1 MRLSASQ
8 VKTGFKAL
16 LFLLLASASFSA
28 WAQQSG
34 GQTPGIYNRIWGAA
48 DLYDNADNT
57 VIQSFSLIGRYHG
70 QYWSVHGDDAS
81 DSDWENRRMIIGF
94 SSGWYRDFKLQAQM
108 FIGTG
113 DDPLYNGLYEAFVQ
127 WSPTN
132 SDYSLSVGRLDYL
145 FTGLER
151 STSSKRINAIER
163 GLLVNQLMPGEVV
176 GAHLRG
182 KQAGFSWHSGVFS
195 RGIREEFD
203 DFDSGAAAVLGA
215 SIDAPL
221 WLEDG
226 SLQLDYLYNPGDSD
240 DGADDNAF
248 KAYRHTVSL
257 WHRGQSGRW
266 GMGTDLTYARAL
278 EDGGHVVGLT
288 LEPTLKLL
296 DGVTGNNDPLQ
307 LAVRY
312 QYARSNTDNGL
323 KLQKRYEGEVT
334 SGRGDHYQALYAG
347 LNYFLYDHKFKFML
361 GGEYARMKDAA
372 DDGGEYSGWTW
383 FGAVRLYF

>member
-1 MRLSASQ
+1 MRVSADQ
-8 VKTGFKAL
+8 VRPGLTAL
-16 LFLLLASASFSA
+16 LMLLVTSVSFSA
-28 WAQQSG
+28 WAQQDN
-34 GQTPGIYNRIWGAA
+34 GQTPDFYDRIWGAA
-48 DLYDNADNT
+48 QLYDNPDNS
-57 VIQSFSLIGRYHG
+57 VVQSFSLIGRYHG

-81 DSDWENRRMIIGF
+81 DRDWENRRRIIGF
-94 SSGWYRDFKLQAQM
+94 SSNWFGDFKVQAQM
-108 FIGTG
+108 FIATG
-113 DDPLYNGLYEAFVQ
+113 DGSLYDGLYEAYVQ
-127 WSPTN
+127 WSPAD
-132 SDYSLSVGRLDYL
+132 SGYSLSVGRLDYL
-145 FTGLER
+145 FSGLER

-182 KQAGFSWHSGVFS
+182 RQAGFSWHAGVFS
-195 RGIREEFD
+195 RGIMEEFD
-203 DFDSGAAAVLGA
+203 DMDSGAAAVVGA

-221 WLEDG
+221 WLDSG

-240 DGADDNAF
+240 DGTNDNAF

-278 EDGGHVVGLT
+278 EDGAHVVGLT

-296 DGVTGNNDPLQ
+296 DDVTGNNDPLQ

-323 KLQKRYEGEVT
+323 KLQKRYEGEVA

-347 LNYFLYDHKFKFML
+347 LNYFLYDHRFKLML
-361 GGEYARMKDAA
+361 GGEYARMQDAA
-372 DDGGEYSGWTW
+372 KDGGNYSGWTW
-383 FGAVRLYF
+383 FGAIRLYF